1 MVNDPRVRAGPAA
14 VFAWG
19 MTIQG
24 EYVPTP
30 RQWVR
35 DQVEAIEAE
44 GTTRAVNIMGRPVV
58 LLTMLGVSGKVRKVP
73 LMRVEHDGVYVA
85 VGSKGGS
92 SEEPKWCA
100 NLRKNPVLDL
110 QDDDRTWEVRA
121 RELEG
126 EERAEWWA
134 RCVAA
139 FPPYA
144 EYQRKTE
151 RLIPVFALEPL

>member
-1 MVNDPRVRAGPAA
+1 
-14 VFAWG
+14 
-19 MTIQG
+19 
-24 EYVPTP
+24 
-30 RQWVR
+30 
-35 DQVEAIEAE
+35 
-44 GTTRAVNIMGRPVV
+44 
-58 LLTMLGVSGKVRKVP
+58 MLGVSGKVRKVP

-85 VGSKGGS
+85 VGSRGGS

-100 NLRKNPVLDL
+100 NLRRNPVLDL
-110 QDDDRTWEVRA
+110 QDDDHTWEVRA

-126 EERAEWWA
+126 DERAEWWA

-144 EYQRKTE
+144 EYQRRTE